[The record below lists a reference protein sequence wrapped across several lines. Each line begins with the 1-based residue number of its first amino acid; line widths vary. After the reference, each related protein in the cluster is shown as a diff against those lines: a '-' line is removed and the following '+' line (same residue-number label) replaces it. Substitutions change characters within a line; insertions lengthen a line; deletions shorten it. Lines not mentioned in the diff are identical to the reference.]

1 MPFKYTVMLA
11 PAKGSADLESNIC
24 ADHWERANKN
34 KQEKKVME
42 TSRFIQSK
50 TINEDKGYN
59 ISCRICGNGYDLNRS
74 RKV

>member
-1 MPFKYTVMLA
+1 LPFKYTVMLA

-34 KQEKKVME
+34 KQEKKVMK

-59 ISCRICGNGYDLNRS
+59 ISCRIAGMATI
-74 RKV
+74 